1 MGASAPLSLPLA
13 LTMGEPAGIGGEL
26 ALMAWSQRQDRGLPP
41 FFLLDDP
48 ERLER
53 LATDMNWQTP
63 VEHISEPSEALD
75 AFTRALPVISLS
87 QPVAAT
93 LGRPDPQTAAAVLE
107 SIERAVIA
115 VRQGQAAALV
125 TNPIHKAALY
135 EAGFSHAGHTDY
147 LGALTGGRPTM
158 MLLCPEL
165 RVVPVTV
172 HLALRQAVEQLSTEA
187 IIEAGKCTA
196 EALVVDFGIARPRL
210 AVAALNPHAGES
222 STLGDEEVRIIAPAV
237 AALAQ
242 AGIDAVGP
250 TPADTLF
257 RAPQRQDYDA
267 VLCMY
272 HDQALIPLKTLAQDH
287 GINITLGLPIV
298 RTSPDHGTALDLVG
312 TGQAS
317 EASLCAALGLAAE
330 VASRR
335 AGAQGIK

>member
-1 MGASAPLSLPLA
+1 MGAKPTGPLS

-26 ALMAWSQRQDRGLPP
+26 ALMAWQRRSERELPP
-41 FFLLDDP
+41 FFLFDDP
-48 ERLER
+48 GRLER
-53 LATDMNWQTP
+53 LAGDLKLAVP
-63 VEHISEPSEALD
+63 VKHISEPKEALS
-75 AFTRALPVISLS
+75 AFPHALPVMSLS
-87 QPVAAT
+87 QPVSAT
-93 LGRPDPQTAAAVLE
+93 PGQPDPHTAAAVLE

-125 TNPIHKAALY
+125 TNPIHKAVLY
-135 EAGFSHAGHTDY
+135 EAGFGHAGHTDY
-147 LGALTGGRPTM
+147 LGALTGARPTM

-187 IIEAGKCTA
+187 IVEAGKCTA
-196 EALVVDFGIARPRL
+196 QALENDFGVAKPRL

-237 AALAQ
+237 AALGE
-242 AGIDAVGP
+242 AGIDAFGP
-250 TPADTLF
+250 IPADTLF
-257 RAPQRQDYDA
+257 RAPQRRTYDA

-287 GINITLGLPIV
+287 GTNITLGLPIV

-317 EASLCAALGLAAE
+317 DASLCAALSLAAE
-330 VASRR
+330 VAVRR
-335 AGAQGIK
+335 AVAEENA